1 MIDIRF
7 LFKHRPFKGLPF
19 KRFCADTDGAAA
31 VEFALISPVLL
42 FIFMAIMEVSVM
54 FFAAA
59 NIDGAAIDAARR
71 IRTGQNQTTADP
83 ASDFSTALCGSL
95 SSAIKCGSL
104 FHDVRTVTSF
114 ASIDLT
120 TEIDPGTGEPITYG
134 FSSGAASD
142 VVVVRVM
149 YYWDFVTP
157 FIGTFLSDAGSNRRM
172 LASTVVFQ
180 NEPYK

>member
-1 MIDIRF
+1 MIDLPR
-7 LFKHRPFKGLPF
+7 PF
-19 KRFCADTDGAAA
+19 KRFLNRFFRASDGAAA
-31 VEFALISPVLL
+31 VEFALISPVLV
-42 FIFMAIMEVSVM
+42 FVFMAIMEVSVM
-54 FFAAA
+54 FFASA

-71 IRTGQNQTTADP
+71 IRTGQNQSSADP

-95 SSAIKCGSL
+95 SSAINCGSL

-114 ASIDLT
+114 ATIDLS
-120 TEIDPGTGEPITYG
+120 TEIDPVTGEPITYG
-134 FSSGAASD
+134 YSSGSASD
-142 VVVVRVM
+142 IVVVRVM

-157 FIGTFLSDAGSNRRM
+157 FIGRFLSDAGSNRRL